1 MKSRQD
7 LFEIKA
13 VVTETLPNSMYRAE
27 ITEGPQPLIGK
38 IVLCTLNGNM
48 RRFNIRV
55 LPGDMILAE
64 MSVYDPARA
73 RVTRRLRDTDST
85 APLVVETPEVAEE
98 VKEVDVVDTDAEVQE
113 TE

>member
-27 ITEGPQPLIGK
+27 VTEGPGPLIGK

-73 RVTRRLRDTDST
+73 RVTRRLRDTD
-85 APLVVETPEVAEE
+85 APGAFVAETPEIAEE
-98 VKEVDVVDTDAEVQE
+98 PSDVVIPDTDADESRE
-113 TE
+113 